1 MDDLA
6 AAFAQAAAR
15 IRAEPDPVEAY
26 DQAMDLLVAAA
37 QFRGEAAVLRSETA
51 ARIRDEGGLSIAQ
64 LGQVIGRE
72 KATAAKVL
80 RRTAGR

>member
-1 MDDLA
+1 
-6 AAFAQAAAR
+6 
-15 IRAEPDPVEAY
+15 
-26 DQAMDLLVAAA
+26 MDLLVAAA

-80 RRTAGR
+80 RRAGTRSDRTGTLR